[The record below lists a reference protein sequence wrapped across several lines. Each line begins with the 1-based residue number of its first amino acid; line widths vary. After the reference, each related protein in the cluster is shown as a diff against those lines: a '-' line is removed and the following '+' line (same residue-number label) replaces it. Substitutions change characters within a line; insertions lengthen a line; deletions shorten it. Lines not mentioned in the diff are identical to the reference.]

1 MKRLNIA
8 AMLLI
13 PLFMMGCAA
22 NPWEKNFE
30 PNPGLAVKAWPATES
45 VQVREV
51 EFERLQ
57 KYAGDEKRL
66 RVESTTNPADY
77 SPQQRADAK
86 NRLLETLQLKE
97 RGDEIEVLGW
107 SEFSDNDRLDIRS
120 SPLSSFGKSIGADYV
135 VVASQYLGKVST
147 TIERPMTTY
156 STGYITTVPGRAG
169 RRGYTRTESIQ
180 STTWVPMNV
189 IEDHFLYTAA
199 FLRKTR

>member
-1 MKRLNIA
+1 MKRLHVA

-13 PLFMMGCAA
+13 PLFSLGCAA

-30 PNPGLAVKAWPATES
+30 PNPAHLVKQWDPTDS

-51 EFERLQ
+51 DFERLQ
-57 KYAGDEKRL
+57 KYAGDEKKL
-66 RVESTTNPADY
+66 RVESTTSPADY
-77 SPQQRADAK
+77 TPQQRLEAK

-97 RGDEIEVLGW
+97 RGDDIEVLGW
-107 SEFSDNDRLDIRS
+107 SEFSDSERLDIRS
-120 SPLSSFGKSIGADYV
+120 APLSNFAKSIGADYA

-156 STGYITTVPGRAG
+156 STGYVTAVPARGG

-189 IEDHFLYTAA
+189 VEDRFLYTAA
-199 FLRKTR
+199 FLRKAR